1 MWDAG
6 GRPQAMVLD
15 PGRTERTEAQSR
27 AENHLG
33 SCRLLLGATV
43 SDTTNVALSQLRII
57 VFPDSPKAWTARS
70 LEHDL
75 SARGTTAEAAI
86 DTLVRIAEAH
96 IAFDKRHGRAPLSAF
111 ASAPRLY
118 WNAFARAERTTPVEV
133 RQPEYDCTLNCVIG
147 MVDEHPIIARYHR
160 PVRIA

>member
-1 MWDAG
+1 M
-6 GRPQAMVLD
+6 
-15 PGRTERTEAQSR
+15 
-27 AENHLG
+27 
-33 SCRLLLGATV
+33 
-43 SDTTNVALSQLRII
+43 ALSQLRIV

-75 SARGTTAEAAI
+75 AARGRTAEAAV

-96 IAFDKRHGRAPLSAF
+96 IAYDKRHGRAPLSAF

-118 WNAFARAERTTPVEV
+118 WNAFARAEKTSPAEV
-133 RQPEYDCTLNCVIG
+133 RQPETDETLSCVIG
-147 MVDEHPIIARYHR
+147 RIPEHPIIARYHR

>member
-1 MWDAG
+1 MVLNPGWPKRDEAQG
-6 GRPQAMVLD
+6 GRKAD
-15 PGRTERTEAQSR
+15 S
-27 AENHLG
+27 LG
-33 SCRLLLGATV
+33 PPRLLIGATTA
-43 SDTTNVALSQLRII
+43 DTKSVAHSQLRII

-75 SARGTTAEAAI
+75 AARGTTAEAAI

-96 IAFDKRHGRAPLSAF
+96 IAFDTRHGRPPLSAF

-118 WNAFARAERTTPVEV
+118 WNAFARAEKAPPVEV
-133 RQPEYDCTLNCVIG
+133 QRPEDDHTLQCHVR
-147 MVDEHPIIARYHR
+147 MVPEHPIIARYHR

>member
-1 MWDAG
+1 MKI
-6 GRPQAMVLD
+6 
-15 PGRTERTEAQSR
+15 
-27 AENHLG
+27 
-33 SCRLLLGATV
+33 
-43 SDTTNVALSQLRII
+43 VAHSQLRIV

-75 SARGTTAEAAI
+75 AARGTTAEAAI

-96 IAFDKRHGRAPLSAF
+96 IAYDTRHGRPPLSAF

-118 WNAFARAERTTPVEV
+118 WNAFARSQNIRSVELRRPERDLTIH
-133 RQPEYDCTLNCVIG
+133 CVVG
-147 MVDEHPIIARYHR
+147 QVPEHPIIARYHR